1 MYRILILGI
10 IFSTFFSSSCKKAD
24 TQAPVI
30 TLTPDTLVHYLN
42 YPYID
47 PGFTVTDNQSTG
59 LEAKVIVQG
68 TVDIHNYGSYSI
80 NYSVA
85 DENGNTGTASR
96 KVDIVLSKDNYY
108 YLTYAAYDSCTSGN
122 FSYTG
127 LVQDCNCPQNAV
139 TVANIS
145 NFGMSALFTLPIDG
159 QYNEIILMDTTKAAV
174 SFYGEAKMSTGADT
188 LFWNYSI
195 ADSVN
200 TDVCSSVWIKQ

>member
-1 MYRILILGI
+1 MPHTTPVPRE
-10 IFSTFFSSSCKKAD
+10 TF
-24 TQAPVI
+24 
-30 TLTPDTLVHYLN
+30 L
-42 YPYID
+42 
-47 PGFTVTDNQSTG
+47 
-59 LEAKVIVQG
+59 
-68 TVDIHNYGSYSI
+68 
-80 NYSVA
+80 
-85 DENGNTGTASR
+85 
-96 KVDIVLSKDNYY
+96 
-108 YLTYAAYDSCTSGN
+108 
-122 FSYTG
+122 YTG

-159 QYNEIILMDTTKAAV
+159 QYNEIILMDTSKAAV